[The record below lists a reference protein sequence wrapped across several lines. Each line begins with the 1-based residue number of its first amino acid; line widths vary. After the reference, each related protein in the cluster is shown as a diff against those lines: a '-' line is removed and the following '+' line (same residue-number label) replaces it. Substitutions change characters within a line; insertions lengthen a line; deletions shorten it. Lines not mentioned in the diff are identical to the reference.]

1 MVKEFRK
8 GVHHSRKF
16 TYLCYVLWK
25 DKLDLLSLIIHL
37 QILGNSQNIRKKVKY
52 LMIIVAFLNNSAK
65 LFKSHSH
72 YTTVLFSS
80 TEDYIIL

>member
-25 DKLDLLSLIIHL
+25 GKLDLLSPIIHL
-37 QILGNSQNIRKKVKY
+37 QISGDGWNIRRKVKHM
-52 LMIIVAFLNNSAK
+52 MITVAFLNNSAK